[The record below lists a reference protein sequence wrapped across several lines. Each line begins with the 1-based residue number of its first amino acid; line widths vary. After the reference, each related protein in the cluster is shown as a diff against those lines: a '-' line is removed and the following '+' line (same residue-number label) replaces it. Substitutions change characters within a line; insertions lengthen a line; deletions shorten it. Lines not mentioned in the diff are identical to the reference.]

1 MSKFEIM
8 LLILVGLVS
17 VAIICTFIKAALF
30 KPKKKNIK
38 PFPDENVD
46 VEHFRKALSG
56 AIKCRTVSYS
66 DETKIDFTEFYKM
79 HDFFEKTFPEIHKNL
94 KKEIIGKAGLLYTWQ
109 GSDETLDGIALL
121 SHQDVVPVAETD
133 EAAWEYPAFSGF
145 DDGKHIFGRGAID
158 MKAHLIGVLESV
170 ETLLKE
176 GFQPK
181 RTVYLCFGYNEEIVA
196 GESNGAQMIAD
207 ILKARGIHLD
217 SIIDEGGAVIDVKY
231 KKFLNT
237 KLCGIGIA
245 EKGYADYKITFKTKG
260 GHSSAPPKHSGI
272 YELTKAVRALEK
284 HQFKAKLPDYVVYLF
299 SEIGKRM
306 SYFGRLLFCN
316 LNILKPILLAVMK
329 TIGPAASL
337 VRTTTAVTMVS
348 GAPAA
353 NALPQTPSIT
363 VNFRTLQG
371 TSISDVKKHIE
382 KYVKYKDKEI
392 EFLKG
397 KEASEISETDSRAF
411 KVLSGIC
418 ERQFK
423 GSVVCPYL
431 VMGGT
436 DAYHYEEICD
446 SIYRFSPYVYEIKYL
461 MLNHANNERMP
472 ISAISDGLKFFKR
485 YIKLMS
491 EE

>member
-1 MSKFEIM
+1 MSVFETVI
-8 LLILVGLVS
+8 LFIVGLILSAVIGTL
-17 VAIICTFIKAALF
+17 IKAALF
-30 KPKKKNIK
+30 TPEKKAVK
-38 PFPDENVD
+38 PFSDEKVD
-46 VEHFRKALSG
+46 SEHFRKALSG
-56 AIKCRTVSYS
+56 AIQCKTISYP
-66 DETKIDFTEFYKM
+66 DETKMDFNEFYKM
-79 HDFFEKTFPEIHKNL
+79 HDFFEKTFPEIHKTL
-94 KKEIIGKAGLLYTWQ
+94 KKEVIGKAGLLYTWQ
-109 GSDETLDGIALL
+109 GSNKTLDGIALL
-121 SHQDVVPVAETD
+121 SHQDVVPVAKAD
-133 EAAWEYPAFSGF
+133 ESAWEHPAFSGF
-145 DDGKHIFGRGAID
+145 DDGTHIFGRGAID
-158 MKAHLIGVLESV
+158 MKGHLIGVLESV
-170 ETLLKE
+170 ETLLRE
-176 GFQPK
+176 GFQPE

-207 ILKARGIHLD
+207 TLKERGVHLD

-231 KKFLNT
+231 KKLLNT
-237 KLCGIGIA
+237 RLCGIGIA
-245 EKGYADYKITFKTKG
+245 EKGYADYKITLKTKG

-272 YELTKAVRALEK
+272 YELTKAVKALEK

-306 SYFGRLLFCN
+306 SYPGRFIFCN
-316 LNILKPILLAVMK
+316 INILKPLMLAVMK
-329 TIGPAASL
+329 RIGPAASL
-337 VRTTTAVTMVS
+337 VRTTTAITMAS

-363 VNFRTLQG
+363 VNFRMIQG

-382 KYVKYKDKEI
+382 KYVKYENKEI

-397 KEASEISETDSRAF
+397 KEASKISKTDSRAF
-411 KVLSGIC
+411 RVLSEIC

-491 EE
+491 AE